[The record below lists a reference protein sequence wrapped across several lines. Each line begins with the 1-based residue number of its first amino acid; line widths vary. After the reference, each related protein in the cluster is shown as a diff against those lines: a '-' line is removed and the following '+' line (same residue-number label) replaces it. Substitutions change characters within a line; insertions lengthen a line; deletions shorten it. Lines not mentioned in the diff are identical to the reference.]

1 MKEFFDGETV
11 QPLICRATVPF
22 MDVPTCKSRSGNA
35 TSHAVISCVE
45 EYRGD
50 VMLPLP
56 MSNIRLFRVILR
68 KSLWRCGVC
77 RCLFRDGLRGCH
89 ADCTLGVGTAHHECG

>member
-11 QPLICRATVPF
+11 QPLICRATVSF